1 MADLPETQQAL
12 QLVGPD
18 KLLFNDS
25 KEVHRPGE
33 HQILCRVEAVGLCF
47 SDLKLLK
54 QFSLHIRKSE
64 IVSGIDLE
72 ILKEIPSYVPGEKPA
87 VPGHEA
93 VVRIAAVGPGV
104 KDFKVGE
111 RYLVQ
116 TDYRWVRTASKSNAA
131 FGYNIEGAL
140 QEYVLIDKR
149 IATSPEGESMMI
161 PVSEEMSC
169 SAVALVEPWACV
181 EDSYASQERT
191 ILQAGGQ
198 MLLVA
203 DREIESGTFC
213 SFLERYGRPAQITC
227 ISKTTKLSGLNVK
240 VISTKNISELR
251 DANYDDVIYFGSDAD
266 TAEALFA
273 KVGVDGLLNIVLCGG
288 RFGRDILTTVGRVH
302 YGGIRII
309 GTMGSDPSESM
320 RYIPRTGEIRDGDKI
335 NVVGAAG
342 PMGAMHVVRNVCQ
355 GVENVSVYAGDMDD
369 KRLEALTKTAAG
381 LAKKN
386 GVDYRAYNPVRD
398 KTEEPFDY
406 IAIMVPSPEL
416 VAEAVRQ
423 AGKGA
428 IVNIFAGIPATVSGK
443 IDVDSYI
450 EKQLY
455 FIGTSGSV
463 LGDMKAV
470 LSKME
475 AGRLDTNVSV
485 AAVCGLEGATEG
497 IRAVEKRLIP
507 GKIIVYPACK
517 GLGLVELNKLDE
529 KMPEVAAQM
538 DNGLWTKQA
547 EQKLL
552 QKYQNLQIKKG

>member
-1 MADLPETQQAL
+1 MADLPETQQAV

-54 QFSLHIRKSE
+54 QFSSHIRKSE

-72 ILKEIPSYVPGEKPA
+72 TLKEIPSYVPANKPA

-116 TDYRWVRTASKSNAA
+116 SDYRWVRTASKSNAA

-149 IATSPEGESMMI
+149 IATSPAGESMML

-169 SAVALVEPWACV
+169 SAAALVEPWACV
-181 EDSYASQERT
+181 EDAYASQERT
-191 ILQAGGQ
+191 SLKAGGQ
-198 MLLVA
+198 MLVVA
-203 DREIESGTFC
+203 DRKIEAGTFC
-213 SFLERYGRPAQITC
+213 SFLECYGLPAQITC
-227 ISKTTKLSGLNVK
+227 VSKTAKLNSLNVK
-240 VISTKNISELR
+240 VISAKNISELK
-251 DANYDDVIYFGSDAD
+251 DAAYDDVIYLGSDAD

-273 KVGVDGLLNIVLCGG
+273 KVGVGGLLNIILC
-288 RFGRDILTTVGRVH
+288 RDSLGRDILTAVGRIH

-309 GTMGSDPSESM
+309 GTTGSDPAESM

-335 NVVGAAG
+335 NVIGAAG
-342 PMGAMHVVRNVCQ
+342 PMGVMHVVRNICQ

-386 GVDYRAYNPVRD
+386 GVQYQAYNPVRD
-398 KTEEPFDY
+398 KMEVPFDY
-406 IAIMVPSPEL
+406 IVLMVPLPEL
-416 VAEAVRQ
+416 VAEAVRR
-423 AGKGA
+423 AAEGA

-443 IDVDSYI
+443 IDLDSYI

-463 LGDMKAV
+463 LEDMKQV
-470 LSKME
+470 LWRVE
-475 AGRLDTNVSV
+475 TGRLDTNVSV
-485 AAVCGLEGATEG
+485 GAVCGLEGAAEG

-529 KMPEVAAQM
+529 KMPEVAACLN
-538 DNGLWTKQA
+538 NGLWTKQA

-552 QKYQNLQIKKG
+552 QKYQNL

>member
-1 MADLPETQQAL
+1 MADLPETQQAV

-54 QFSLHIRKSE
+54 QFSSHVRKSE

-104 KDFKVGE
+104 EDFKVGE

-116 TDYRWVRTASKSNAA
+116 TDYRWIRTASKSNAA

-149 IATSPEGESMMI
+149 IATSPEGDSMMI

-181 EDSYASQERT
+181 EDSYACRERT
-191 ILQAGGQ
+191 ILKTGGQ
-198 MLLVA
+198 MLVVA
-203 DREIESGTFC
+203 DREIEADTFC
-213 SFLERYGRPAQITC
+213 IFLERYGRPAQITFV
-227 ISKTTKLSGLNVK
+227 SKTAKLTGLNTK
-240 VISTKNISELR
+240 VISVKNISELK
-251 DANYDDVIYFGSDAD
+251 DAAYDDVIYFGSDAD

-273 KVGVDGLLNIVLCGG
+273 KVGVDGLLNIVLCGD
-288 RFGRDILTTVGRVH
+288 RFGRDILTMVGRVH

-309 GTMGSDPSESM
+309 GTTGHDPAESM

-342 PMGAMHVVRNVCQ
+342 PMGVIHVVRNICQ
-355 GVENVSVYAGDMDD
+355 GVDNVSVYAGDMDD
-369 KRLEALTKTAAG
+369 KRLESLTKTAAG

-386 GVDYRAYNPVRD
+386 GVQYRAYNPSRD
-398 KTEEPFDY
+398 KIEVPFDY
-406 IAIMVPSPEL
+406 IALMVPSPEL
-416 VAEAVRQ
+416 VDKAVCQ

-443 IDVDSYI
+443 IDLDSYI

-463 LGDMKAV
+463 LDDMKAV
-470 LSKME
+470 LSKVE

-485 AAVCGLEGATEG
+485 GAVCGLEGAAEG

-529 KMPEVAAQM
+529 KMPEVAACLH
-538 DNGLWTKQA
+538 NGLWTKQA
-547 EQKLL
+547 EQRLL
-552 QKYQNLQIKKG
+552 QKYQNL

>member
-1 MADLPETQQAL
+1 MADLPETQQAV

-54 QFSLHIRKSE
+54 QFSSHVRKSK

-72 ILKEIPSYVPGEKPA
+72 ILKEVPSYVPGEKPA

-93 VVRIAAVGPGV
+93 VVRIAAVGPDV
-104 KDFKVGE
+104 EDFKVGE

-116 TDYRWVRTASKSNAA
+116 TDYRWIRTASKSNAA

-149 IATSPEGESMMI
+149 MATSPEGESMMI

-181 EDSYASQERT
+181 EDAYASQERT
-191 ILQAGGQ
+191 SLKAGGQ
-198 MLLVA
+198 MLVVA
-203 DREIESGTFC
+203 DREIEAGTFC

-227 ISKTTKLSGLNVK
+227 ISKTTKLSSLNVK

-288 RFGRDILTTVGRVH
+288 SFGRDILTTVGRIH

-309 GTMGSDPSESM
+309 GTVGSDPAESM

-335 NVVGAAG
+335 NVIGAAG
-342 PMGAMHVVRNVCQ
+342 PMGAMHVVRNICQ

-386 GVDYRAYNPVRD
+386 GVDYIAYNPSRD
-398 KTEEPFDY
+398 KIEVPFDY
-406 IAIMVPSPEL
+406 MAIMVPSPEL
-416 VAEAVRQ
+416 VAEAVRR

-463 LGDMKAV
+463 PGDMKAV

-485 AAVCGLEGATEG
+485 GAVCGLERAAEG

-517 GLGLVELNKLDE
+517 GLGLIELNKLDE
-529 KMPEVAAQM
+529 KMPEVAACLN
-538 DNGLWTKQA
+538 NGLWTKQA
-547 EQKLL
+547 EQRLL
-552 QKYQNLQIKKG
+552 QKYQNL